1 SAVAHAHSNLVVHRD
16 LKPSNVL
23 VRNDGQVKL
32 LDFGIAKLTA
42 DEEGTADNPL
52 LTLEGVRPLTP
63 ECAAPEQLQGG
74 VITTSTDV
82 YALGVLLYVLLTGR
96 HPVRA
101 TSECPAEL
109 VKAVIEKE
117 PMRPSDAVIQ
127 AQAQPET
134 TYENAARRAT
144 TPDKLSRLLRGDL
157 DTIIAKAM
165 KKSPADR
172 YASATAMADDLRR
185 YLRNQPIHARPDS
198 FAYRAAKFVR
208 RNSAAVALTTLAM
221 IAIAGGVLGTLIQTR
236 TARTQRDLALQQLL
250 RRQAVSDFNEFLL
263 SDAAPTGKPFT
274 VNELLR
280 RAEKIL
286 AQPHAASDSNRVE
299 LLVSIGDQYSTQD
312 DDVEARR
319 VLERAYK
326 LSRVLP
332 EPARRAEASCVLAG
346 SLARDG
352 DLARA
357 EALFQEGMHELSS
370 GPQYDLERI
379 LCLRRGSE
387 VAQERGE
394 AREGIARME
403 SAQEA
408 LNRSPF
414 YSDVQE
420 LRVSMEL
427 AEAYRMAG
435 KNQQAAS
442 KFEQVFQLLVALGRE
457 ETQSAVA
464 IFNDWAL
471 ALDRLGRP
479 LEAQRLYLRAIEV
492 SRVGKAQE
500 SVSPVILV
508 NYARTLD
515 QLGRLNE
522 AADYAERA
530 YAKAKLVDSQFAIYQ
545 SLYLRAL
552 IYIDQGDFRRASAM
566 LTDVEPRLR
575 RSFPPESYWFG
586 ALASARALVAA
597 GNATLEEA
605 SRLADE
611 SVTITETAIRKGGRG
626 ADFLPIALLR
636 RSAIRFKSAR
646 YIESAEDAERVVTLL
661 QNAQAPGTFSSYL
674 GRAYYALGKALK
686 FQGKSSEAQVA
697 FQEAAQQLQ
706 KTLGPDNP
714 ETRRVWRQTE
724 VTARRRQ
731 SVPSA

>member
-1 SAVAHAHSNLVVHRD
+1 MSSLSPERWQILSPYLDKGLELTDEERAAWLAALRSENPALVEELEVLLREHCIVREEGFLESSDSLSRPGVGLSGQTLGVYSLLTQVGQGGMGSVWLAERNDGRFERKVAVKFLNLALMGKSGEKRFRREGSILGRLTHPHIAELFDSGVTSTGQPYLVLEYVEGEHIDRYCDRKELDVKTRIRLFLDVLSAVAHAHSNLVVHRD

-479 LEAQRLYLRAIEV
+479 LEAQRLYLRAI
-492 SRVGKAQE
+492 
-500 SVSPVILV
+500 
-508 NYARTLD
+508 
-515 QLGRLNE
+515 
-522 AADYAERA
+522 
-530 YAKAKLVDSQFAIYQ
+530 
-545 SLYLRAL
+545 
-552 IYIDQGDFRRASAM
+552 
-566 LTDVEPRLR
+566 
-575 RSFPPESYWFG
+575 
-586 ALASARALVAA
+586 
-597 GNATLEEA
+597 
-605 SRLADE
+605 
-611 SVTITETAIRKGGRG
+611 
-626 ADFLPIALLR
+626 
-636 RSAIRFKSAR
+636 
-646 YIESAEDAERVVTLL
+646 
-661 QNAQAPGTFSSYL
+661 
-674 GRAYYALGKALK
+674 
-686 FQGKSSEAQVA
+686 
-697 FQEAAQQLQ
+697 
-706 KTLGPDNP
+706 
-714 ETRRVWRQTE
+714 
-724 VTARRRQ
+724 
-731 SVPSA
+731 